1 MTLNYKTVCNR
12 SFFQHDRSPIASL
25 VDLRVLC
32 VSFRQ
37 MTQDF
42 DLRQWTNQLMP
53 GQFRHLFDHLPGTLF
68 FAKDRE
74 GRLMAGNPAF
84 VKRCGFQSEN
94 QITGLT
100 DHMIFPSKLAEKYSR
115 DDERVMSTGKP
126 MLGLIELFPNRDGK
140 PEWFI
145 TDKLPLI
152 AIDGSVCGLCG
163 TVRSYE
169 AQRAAMLPYL
179 ELAAVADHLK
189 TCFREKLD
197 LPALAK
203 MAKMSVRQFERKFRA
218 TFQMTPRDYLIRM
231 RLIAACELLARTN
244 QPLTTI
250 AHECGFYDH
259 SDFARQFRRHMGQTA
274 SQYRNEHR
282 SKASVPLLHA
292 ETAKSRDMKNL

>member
-1 MTLNYKTVCNR
+1 MNPDSY
-12 SFFQHDRSPIASL
+12 
-25 VDLRVLC
+25 
-32 VSFRQ
+32 RQ
-37 MTQDF
+37 
-42 DLRQWTNQLMP
+42 QWTDRLLP

-84 VKRCGFQSEN
+84 VKRCGFTSEK
-94 QITGLT
+94 QIAGMT
-100 DHMIFPSKLAEKYSR
+100 DNMIFPSKLAAKYRR
-115 DDERVMSTGKP
+115 DDERVMSSGKP

-145 TDKLPLI
+145 TDKLPLM
-152 AIDGSVCGLCG
+152 DHEGQVCGLCG

-179 ELAAVADHLK
+179 ELATVADHLK
-189 TCFREKLD
+189 TCFRDKLD
-197 LPALAK
+197 LPSLAK
-203 MAKMSVRQFERKFRA
+203 MAGMSVRQFERKFRA

-250 AHECGFYDH
+250 ALECGFYDH
-259 SDFARQFRRHMGQTA
+259 SDFARQFRRHMDQTA
-274 SQYRNEHR
+274 SQYRAEHR
-282 SKASVPLLHA
+282 SKAIVPGFESA
-292 ETAKSRDMKNL
+292 